1 MKHEHYDL
9 ILAYING
16 EEVEY
21 SAITN
26 PMDLG
31 WLPIENI
38 CAFDY
43 TGCRFR
49 LKLKT
54 TQHRGWVNIY
64 KNQVAPTQYEAD
76 ARAQPGRV
84 ACIPVEWEE

>member
-26 PMDLG
+26 PTDLG
-31 WLPIENI
+31 WLPVDNI
-38 CAFDY
+38 CAFD
-43 TGCRFR
+43 
-49 LKLKT
+49 
-54 TQHRGWVNIY
+54 
-64 KNQVAPTQYEAD
+64 
-76 ARAQPGRV
+76 
-84 ACIPVEWEE
+84 